1 MLFEKPD
8 VLYFLLLL
16 IIPVLVHLF
25 QLRKFKT
32 TKFSN
37 VALLQRIQ
45 LQSRK
50 SSKIKKWLI
59 LMTRLLSLVFLVLAF
74 AKPFIPSSNIALEND
89 EVVIYLDNSFSM
101 EMPGKQI
108 SLLEEAK
115 QNLWEELGEDQK
127 FSLLT
132 NNQTWKQVTK
142 KDIKEEFFSIEYASV
157 ALDYETLLLKAQT
170 LFKLKDSRHSLFIIS
185 DGLNFENIQ
194 DLKSNEQLDLNM
206 IIKEPASLENFSI
219 ASAQLETNNSSKKLK
234 AKIQSYNQTKK
245 DITVS
250 LYNDEE
256 LIAKTK
262 ANFEESRTAMVEF
275 ILPNTSFYRG
285 KIELEPDG
293 LSYDNKLFFSLN
305 KDRQIKVISLET
317 EIMENSFLN
326 SIYQTDIFDYKA
338 YTIDN
343 FDYTLISEANLV
355 ILNEVKEVNPILLSQ
370 IKTFISNGGKLILI
384 PSETTDSG
392 TYRELQNLR
401 IFSNPV
407 NKTTEITSINFKHP
421 LFENVF
427 SEEIKNFDYPKT
439 SIFFEINQSF
449 TPILMFSNSKAF
461 LAENNQIFS
470 FASPLESRVSNF
482 INSPLV
488 VPVFYNIAL
497 QSSPSAQLYS
507 TVGEETKIDIRTKLL
522 KDEIL
527 KLSNDKLQV
536 IPQQIK
542 RGNTVQINTQYQ
554 PDRAGYYQLKQNDSV
569 LMHLSFNYNRS
580 ESDFNPLKINNLNSK
595 SFISIS
601 EAFNSFT
608 EERKILELWTW
619 MLIFA
624 IGFFLMELLILRF
637 LK

>member
-74 AKPFIPSSNIALEND
+74 AKPFIPSTDLALEND

-101 EMPGKQI
+101 QMPGKQI

-127 FSLLT
+127 FSLFT

-142 KDIKEEFFSIEYASV
+142 KDIKEEFFSIEYATV
-157 ALDYETLLLKAQT
+157 PLNYETILLKAQS

-185 DGLNFENIQ
+185 DGLNFESNIG
-194 DLKSNEQLDLNM
+194 SNLNETLDINF
-206 IIKEPASLENFSI
+206 IIKNPASLENFNI
-219 ASAQLETNNSSKKLK
+219 TSARLESSNSSKTLK
-234 AKIQSYNQTKK
+234 AKIKSYTTTEK

-250 LYNDEE
+250 LYDGVT

-262 ANFEESRTAMVEF
+262 ANFENSKAVWVEF
-275 ILPNTSFYRG
+275 ELSNTTFNHG
-285 KIELEPDG
+285 KIQLEADG
-293 LSYDNKLFFSLN
+293 LSYDNELFFSLN
-305 KDRQIKVISLET
+305 NEKKIKVISLQSEGSNT
-317 EIMENSFLN
+317 SFLR
-326 SIYQTDIFDYKA
+326 SIYLTDIFDYNGF
-338 YTIDN
+338 TVEN

-355 ILNEVKEVNPILLSQ
+355 ILNEVKEVNSILLSQ
-370 IKTFISNGGKLILI
+370 IKTFIANGGKLIII
-384 PSETTDSG
+384 PSETTSPG

-401 IFSNPV
+401 IFSNPI
-407 NKTTEITSINFKHP
+407 NEIKEITSINFKHP

-427 SEEIKNFDYPKT
+427 SEEIKNFDYPTT
-439 SIFFEINQSF
+439 SIFFELNQSL
-449 TPILMFSNSKAF
+449 TPILMFSNSQAF

-470 FASPLESRVSNF
+470 FASPLKTEISNF

-497 QSSPSAQLYS
+497 QSSPNAQLYS

-527 KLSNDKLQV
+527 KLSNDNLQV

-542 RGNTVQINTQYQ
+542 RGNSVQINTQYQ

-580 ESDFNPLKINNLNSK
+580 ESDFNPLNINNLNSK
-595 SFISIS
+595 SFSSIS

-624 IGFFLMELLILRF
+624 IGFFLTELLILRF

>member
-74 AKPFIPSSNIALEND
+74 AKPFIPSTDLALEND

-101 EMPGKQI
+101 QMPGKQI

-127 FSLLT
+127 FSLFT

-142 KDIKEEFFSIEYASV
+142 KDIKEEFFSIEYATV
-157 ALDYETLLLKAQT
+157 PLNYETILLKAQS

-185 DGLNFENIQ
+185 DGLNFESNIG
-194 DLKSNEQLDLNM
+194 SNLNETLDINF
-206 IIKEPASLENFSI
+206 IIKNPASLENFNI
-219 ASAQLETNNSSKKLK
+219 TSARLESSNSSKTLK
-234 AKIQSYNQTKK
+234 AKIKSYTTTEK

-250 LYNDEE
+250 LYDGVT

-262 ANFEESRTAMVEF
+262 ANFENSKAVWVEF
-275 ILPNTSFYRG
+275 ELSNTTFNLG
-285 KIELEPDG
+285 KIQLEADG
-293 LSYDNKLFFSLN
+293 LSYDNELFFSLN
-305 KDRQIKVISLET
+305 NEKKIKVISLQSEGSNT
-317 EIMENSFLN
+317 SFLR
-326 SIYQTDIFDYKA
+326 SIYLTDIFDYNGF
-338 YTIDN
+338 TVEN

-355 ILNEVKEVNPILLSQ
+355 ILNEVKEVNSILLSQ
-370 IKTFISNGGKLILI
+370 IKTFIANGGKLIII
-384 PSETTDSG
+384 PSETTSPG

-401 IFSNPV
+401 IFSNPI
-407 NKTTEITSINFKHP
+407 NEIKEITSINFKHP

-427 SEEIKNFDYPKT
+427 SEEIKNFDYPTT
-439 SIFFEINQSF
+439 SIFFELNQSL
-449 TPILMFSNSKAF
+449 TPILMFSNSQAF

-470 FASPLESRVSNF
+470 FASPLKTEISNF

-497 QSSPSAQLYS
+497 QSSPNAQLYS

-527 KLSNDKLQV
+527 KLSNDNLQV

-542 RGNTVQINTQYQ
+542 RGNSVQINTQYQ

-580 ESDFNPLKINNLNSK
+580 ESDFNPLNINNLNSK
-595 SFISIS
+595 SFSSIS

-624 IGFFLMELLILRF
+624 VGFFLMELLILRF